1 MGSSDEGSLPR
12 FPLPLQGSSSSIGT
26 PYEDV
31 IGGRQHGSRPHEHGT
46 HIHKNMHQQQNNN
59 SIVSS
64 IQTKLSN
71 IKQQLQAND
80 ILPNN
85 HSKTIA
91 TFLSGT
97 IAFYTT
103 SFTSQYIQYNLL
115 KLSTGTRPAIIPV
128 SVGMATIAIGS
139 YMGHL
144 AGIGTTAAWSTIQD
158 SWNRNRNINGIIQ
171 QFPEIGSKAMQSI
184 DEMTRPMKVFAN
196 DLSRSERRE
205 RKEAWMHAARM

>member
-31 IGGRQHGSRPHEHGT
+31 IGGRQGSRPQEHGT
-46 HIHKNMHQQQNNN
+46 HIHSNIYQQQSNN

-71 IKQQLQAND
+71 IKQQLQTND

-103 SFTSQYIQYNLL
+103 SFTSQYIQYKLL
-115 KLSTGTRPAIIPV
+115 KLSTGTRPAIIPI

-158 SWNRNRNINGIIQ
+158 SWNRHRNINGIIQ

>member
-1 MGSSDEGSLPR
+1 MGSSDEGSLPHAK
-12 FPLPLQGSSSSIGT
+12 SSIGVSQNQF
-26 PYEDV
+26 PYGDV

-46 HIHKNMHQQQNNN
+46 HIYNNIHQQQSNN

-71 IKQQLQAND
+71 IKQQLQTND

-103 SFTSQYIQYNLL
+103 SFTSQYIQYKLL
-115 KLSTGTRPAIIPV
+115 KLSTGTRPAIIPI
-128 SVGMATIAIGS
+128 SVGMATIARGS

-171 QFPEIGSKAMQSI
+171 QFPEI
-184 DEMTRPMKVFAN
+184 
-196 DLSRSERRE
+196 
-205 RKEAWMHAARM
+205 

>member
-1 MGSSDEGSLPR
+1 MGSSDEGSLSH
-12 FPLPLQGSSSSIGT
+12 FPTGSSSSIGA

-31 IGGRQHGSRPHEHGT
+31 IGRQQGSRPHEHGT
-46 HIHKNMHQQQNNN
+46 HTHINIHQQQSNN
-59 SIVSS
+59 SIVAS
-64 IQTKLSN
+64 IQSKLSN
-71 IKQQLQAND
+71 IKHQLQTND

-103 SFTSQYIQYNLL
+103 SFTSQYIQYKLL

-205 RKEAWMHAARM
+205 RKEAWVHAARM